1 MRPRGIAPW
10 VCQGEFLGVNPTTG
24 RGAGR
29 RDTED
34 IEELVRRLID
44 ERSTEIYSRLKED
57 MDRRFAALEERLAQ
71 RNIDER
77 SIRTLVRAFAGQEF
91 ARLHSIVMEEITR
104 VRGEV
109 EALAR
114 QGVDVEVIKRLVEDA
129 YGKVL
134 DDVKRILDQRI
145 AHIISVIDERSNE
158 VRDVLDLVNEVLKL
172 EVEFEE
178 ELAKLRGELRSML
191 SEEAL
196 EEHLYRALIRHGI
209 IRRRKRGWVPLIA
222 GLSVLAAIIAGFIIN
237 PIVTFVIIAIVF
249 VILLRW

>member
-1 MRPRGIAPW
+1 LPGR
-10 VCQGEFLGVNPTTG
+10 VLGVDPTTG

-29 RDTED
+29 DEYREE
-34 IEELVRRLID
+34 IERLVEEIVNEKVAEMYGRLEQLVRENFERFAEEYLNKSGVD
-44 ERSTEIYSRLKED
+44 ERRI
-57 MDRRFAALEERLAQ
+57 
-71 RNIDER
+71 R
-77 SIRTLVRAFAGQEF
+77 SIAKAIAASEALR
-91 ARLHSIVMEEITR
+91 IVMAEMDKFR
-104 VRGEV
+104 AEV

-191 SEEAL
+191 SEERV
-196 EEHLYRALIRHGI
+196 EELLYRTLIRRGI
-209 IRRRKRGWVPLIA
+209 IRRRHRKWALPII
-222 GLSVLAAIIAGFIIN
+222 GLSILGAIVAGFIIN
-237 PIVTFVIIAIVF
+237 PIVTFVIIAIAI

>member
-1 MRPRGIAPW
+1 
-10 VCQGEFLGVNPTTG
+10 V
-24 RGAGR
+24 
-29 RDTED
+29 
-34 IEELVRRLID
+34 
-44 ERSTEIYSRLKED
+44 
-57 MDRRFAALEERLAQ
+57 DRRFVALEERLAQ
-71 RNIDER
+71 RFNVDEMAIR
-77 SIRTLVRAFAGQEF
+77 SLVKAMVGSET
-91 ARLHSIVMEEITR
+91 ARLHSIVMEDISR
-104 VRGEV
+104 LRSEV

-114 QGVDVEVIKRLVEDA
+114 QGVDAETIKRLIEDA